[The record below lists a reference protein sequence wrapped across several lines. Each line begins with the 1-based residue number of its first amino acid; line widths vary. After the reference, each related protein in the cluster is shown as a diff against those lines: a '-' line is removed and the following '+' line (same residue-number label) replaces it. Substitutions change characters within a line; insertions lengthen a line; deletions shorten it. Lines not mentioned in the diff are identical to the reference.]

1 MNEWKGDF
9 YMKWLKRNASMK
21 EQQVHPYHLHEVI
34 ASALQY
40 WQNAQRHVDFS
51 EGVQQVD
58 HFIYQYRLAEKRYMY
73 LLKQIRRQNEKQR
86 EA

>member
-1 MNEWKGDF
+1 M
-9 YMKWLKRNASMK
+9 
-21 EQQVHPYHLHEVI
+21 

-73 LLKQIRRQNEKQR
+73 LLKQIRRHEKQR

>member
-1 MNEWKGDF
+1 M
-9 YMKWLKRNASMK
+9 
-21 EQQVHPYHLHEVI
+21 
-34 ASALQY
+34 
-40 WQNAQRHVDFS
+40 DFS

-73 LLKQIRRQNEKQR
+73 LLKQIRRHEKQR